1 MAKRI
6 DGVIEA
12 VRYTRD
18 QQISLVRA
26 YVRRGPAF
34 SDRVL
39 LDRDTLLNKVKE
51 GKTFYTGQRKELWA
65 GTFDLGKIVHSAA
78 SDGKEFLTTRPDAPG
93 CDQLEETPIF

>member
-26 YVRRGPAF
+26 YVRRGAAF

-39 LDRDTLLNKVKE
+39 LDRDTLLNKIKE

-65 GTFDLGKIVHSAA
+65 GTFDLGKAVRSAA
-78 SDGKEFLTTRPDAPG
+78 SNGREFLTTRPDAPG
-93 CDQLEETPIF
+93 RDQLEETPVF